1 MSLDA
6 KGLEAAAKALEK
18 SSGDSEECCPEIGGC
33 GGTHTDCW
41 YRSRAADTIRAY
53 SAAVL
58 PPDESEAAKAVAAG
72 RAAATP
78 PDTDLLTELVKL
90 TEIHHNTI
98 RPSKKHDPENQDWRD
113 CPCLT
118 CKRVACVEAVVLAEG
133 RAAATPDPPDMT
145 NMCEGESPD
154 HKPGITPAASPD
166 ERLREAGEQLA
177 NLVTLLGGYDGPGY
191 LAAPNQGEHPDYYAA
206 AKLFDRIMR
215 DEKTGAAVVLAQW
228 RAALAAADRE
238 APDEE
243 TKR

>member
-1 MSLDA
+1 MPDPA
-6 KGLEAAAKALEK
+6 VCNRCGAGKGLQAVGESCNQNCGGRVIPRPRPAAPVPPDGENPYRAVIPDEPCAHKNNGLPPEGRVPHPDSWYPCHDCGQKVARRKGGIITVAQNNAAAGENRLAVTAWDR
-18 SSGDSEECCPEIGGC
+18 GF
-33 GGTHTDCW
+33 
-41 YRSRAADTIRAY
+41 AA
-53 SAAVL
+53 
-58 PPDESEAAKAVAAG
+58 
-72 RAAATP
+72 
-78 PDTDLLTELVKL
+78 
-90 TEIHHNTI
+90 
-98 RPSKKHDPENQDWRD
+98 
-113 CPCLT
+113 
-118 CKRVACVEAVVLAEG
+118 G

>member
-72 RAAATP
+72 RAAA
-78 PDTDLLTELVKL
+78 
-90 TEIHHNTI
+90 
-98 RPSKKHDPENQDWRD
+98 S
-113 CPCLT
+113 
-118 CKRVACVEAVVLAEG
+118 
-133 RAAATPDPPDMT
+133 PDPPDMT

-166 ERLREAGEQLA
+166 ERPTREAIEALPRWIAVEQAGYDANVNGPGPVMHAAVLLDDVLGLLAAPSHRGDEAAGTPAAVLNTEPSSGAASPDERLREALRTMID
-177 NLVTLLGGYDGPGY
+177 VYDRHDRWCGHYAQAPGD
-191 LAAPNQGEHPDYYAA
+191 GIIH
-206 AKLFDRIMR
+206 RI
-215 DEKTGAAVVLAQW
+215 DGA
-228 RAALAAADRE
+228 RNALAAADRE
-238 APDEE
+238 KPDEDQ
-243 TKR
+243 T

>member
-78 PDTDLLTELVKL
+78 
-90 TEIHHNTI
+90 
-98 RPSKKHDPENQDWRD
+98 
-113 CPCLT
+113 
-118 CKRVACVEAVVLAEG
+118 
-133 RAAATPDPPDMT
+133 DPPDMT

-166 ERLREAGEQLA
+166 ERPTREAIEALPRWIAVEQAGYDANVNGPGPVMHAAVLLDDVLGLLAAPSHRGDEAAGTPAAVLNTEPSSGAASPDERLREALREI
-177 NLVTLLGGYDGPGY
+177 V
-191 LAAPNQGEHPDYYAA
+191 AAFPSPPDREMDDEEIEKWYADHGDWFQR
-206 AKLFDRIMR
+206 L
-215 DEKTGAAVVLAQW
+215 
-228 RAALAAADRE
+228 AALAAADRE

>member
-166 ERLREAGEQLA
+166 ERLREALRTMID
-177 NLVTLLGGYDGPGY
+177 VYDRHDRWCGHYAQAPGD
-191 LAAPNQGEHPDYYAA
+191 GIIH
-206 AKLFDRIMR
+206 RI
-215 DEKTGAAVVLAQW
+215 DGA
-228 RAALAAADRE
+228 RNALTAADRE
-238 APDEE
+238 KPDEDQ
-243 TKR
+243 T

>member
-1 MSLDA
+1 MTPA
-6 KGLEAAAKALEK
+6 
-18 SSGDSEECCPEIGGC
+18 P
-33 GGTHTDCW
+33 
-41 YRSRAADTIRAY
+41 
-53 SAAVL
+53 V
-58 PPDESEAAKAVAAG
+58 PPDGETDAPIPDWEFAGREEDRIRGAQEHAYARGFAAG
-72 RAAATP
+72 RAAA
-78 PDTDLLTELVKL
+78 
-90 TEIHHNTI
+90 
-98 RPSKKHDPENQDWRD
+98 S
-113 CPCLT
+113 
-118 CKRVACVEAVVLAEG
+118 
-133 RAAATPDPPDMT
+133 PDPPDMT

>member
-1 MSLDA
+1 MI
-6 KGLEAAAKALEK
+6 E
-18 SSGDSEECCPEIGGC
+18 
-33 GGTHTDCW
+33 
-41 YRSRAADTIRAY
+41 
-53 SAAVL
+53 
-58 PPDESEAAKAVAAG
+58 
-72 RAAATP
+72 
-78 PDTDLLTELVKL
+78 
-90 TEIHHNTI
+90 
-98 RPSKKHDPENQDWRD
+98 Q
-113 CPCLT
+113 
-118 CKRVACVEAVVLAEG
+118 
-133 RAAATPDPPDMT
+133 TPDPPDMT

-238 APDEE
+238 APDEPKGQKITHGRHCICTPCAVE
-243 TKR
+243 DWTNPALAPCGMHGKDCPQEYAPLGPAGSFSPPVCDDPKEKP